1 MYVFNS
7 LEYIPTNGITG
18 LPYRVLCV
26 VYCTTQRTPLMLQLQ
41 TAQLTKAALFDEKET
56 DLFYLLKKL
65 KLS

>member
-1 MYVFNS
+1 MW
-7 LEYIPTNGITG
+7 IA
-18 LPYRVLCV
+18 
-26 VYCTTQRTPLMLQLQ
+26 QLQ